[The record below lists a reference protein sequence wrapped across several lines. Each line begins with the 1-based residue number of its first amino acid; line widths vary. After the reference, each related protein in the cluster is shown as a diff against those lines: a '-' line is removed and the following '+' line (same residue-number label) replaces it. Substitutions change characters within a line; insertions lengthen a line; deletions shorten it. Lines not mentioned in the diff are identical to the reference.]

1 MDLEKISDAKL
12 KTVLD
17 RLVPA
22 FAPKKVYLFG
32 SRAIGNAKSESDY
45 DLLLVVSSSEKTRH
59 QRMIQAMDLLWDT
72 GISVDVFIYTEAEF
86 DEWKSEPS
94 SIPNTV
100 LTQGVEISL

>member
-1 MDLEKISDAKL
+1 VDLEKISDPKL

-22 FAPKKVYLFG
+22 FMPSKVYLFG

-45 DLLLVVSSSEKTRH
+45 DLLLVVASSEKTRQ

-72 GISVDVFIYTEAEF
+72 GISVDVFIYTEAEL
-86 DEWKSEPS
+86 DEWKNELS

-100 LTQGVEISL
+100 ITQGVEISL